1 MQTKSQRVLTVTQA
15 ALDAVRLWT
24 YEPTL
29 WNGQAV
35 AVVTTIARDIPSA
48 VMPPGYPG
56 GGLLYSGG
64 GPRTGL

>member
-1 MQTKSQRVLTVTQA
+1 MQKLLAKGCAGQRGRTS
-15 ALDAVRLWT
+15 AVDLRANPMEWPGGGGGRHHRL
-24 YEPTL
+24 
-29 WNGQAV
+29 A
-35 AVVTTIARDIPSA
+35 IPAA